1 MQKFSF
7 NILFDENENFS
18 GVRLNNGKEYAVAE
32 WNSLFKQLDPQSEST
47 GTNVTD
53 SAVETNYGQ

>member
-1 MQKFSF
+1 MGS
-7 NILFDENENFS
+7 ENENFS